1 MSSRLSL
8 RRVAAAVVL
17 PILAGCGGESS
28 ELPPPAMLPPVSPA
42 AAASATSAPVASAP
56 TPPMAPSAPKT
67 LDPETAG
74 PDEPLA
80 GFAAVWADAPF
91 FVDPRTD
98 AAQIRLA
105 SFDGAPRRER
115 LGHTI
120 PVQIRGT
127 QGDFVE
133 VSAPPQEETPGFLPN
148 GDAHCGWLDLEGPRD
163 VTEATLFVR
172 RSDLAPVLAAAY
184 EQTFDDGSSVRLLPG
199 TVVLRTDTGSL
210 TSASTLQVP
219 LSTKPAV
226 RFAYPAAPPP
236 LPARGESK
244 HLLSKEEELT
254 LGGHPFSLAGTLFAP
269 VADHVDPVKGP
280 GDRVLFP
287 LASRCAL
294 LQISAPKTALRPYV
308 PPALGRG
315 GGVGFGVGGLGGVD
329 HSVLPV
335 GAELRTQNGR
345 VIARVSREIDVDP
358 KLDAPCIKMRFR
370 VDSRYLGAPKLA
382 TTPAEVQACA
392 AKSAVVKRK
401 VHGGLGVGGLGTLG
415 HGAGTDR
422 GGGVGDGG
430 GLGVFPGGSSV
441 QVGAPQTT
449 QGGLAPDQVRR
460 VLSAH
465 IGALRACYAK
475 ELQRDPKLHG
485 RVTLKWQI
493 DPRGTVPAASVAS
506 TTLGNSAV
514 ESCLVRQV
522 RSWHFPAA
530 QSPTVVN
537 AYPLAFVA
545 NP

>member
-17 PILAGCGGESS
+17 PMLAGCGGESS
-28 ELPPPAMLPPVSPA
+28 ELPPPAMLPPAPPA
-42 AAASATSAPVASAP
+42 AATSAPVASAP
-56 TPPMAPSAPKT
+56 TPPVAPLAPKT

-91 FVDPRTD
+91 FVDPRPD

-115 LGHTI
+115 LGHTF
-120 PVQIRGT
+120 PVRIRGV

-133 VSAPPQEETPGFLPN
+133 VSAPPPEETPGFMPN

-163 VTEATLFVR
+163 VTEPTLFVR

-184 EQTFDDGSSVRLLPG
+184 EQTFDDGSSVRLQPG

-210 TSASTLQVP
+210 ASASTLQVP

-254 LGGHPFSLAGTLFAP
+254 LGGHPFSLSGTFFAP
-269 VADHVDPVKGP
+269 VADHVDPAKGA

-287 LASRCAL
+287 LASRCAV
-294 LQISAPKTALRPYV
+294 LQVSAPKTALRPYV

-315 GGVGFGVGGLGGVD
+315 SGLGFGVGGLGGVD

-345 VIARVSREIDVDP
+345 IIARVSREIDVDP
-358 KLDAPCIKMRFR
+358 KLDVPCIKMRFR

-382 TTPAEVQACA
+382 TTPAEVEACA
-392 AKSAVVKRK
+392 AKSAVVKRQGY
-401 VHGGLGVGGLGTLG
+401 GGIGVGGLGSLG
-415 HGAGTDR
+415 HGPGGGSVR
-422 GGGVGDGG
+422 GGAPQMPQG
-430 GLGVFPGGSSV
+430 GLG
-441 QVGAPQTT
+441 A
-449 QGGLAPDQVRR
+449 DQVRR
-460 VLSAH
+460 VVSAH
-465 IGALRACYAK
+465 VGALRACYEK
-475 ELQRDPKLHG
+475 ELQRNPNLIG
-485 RVTLKWQI
+485 RVTLKWGVE
-493 DPRGTVPAASVAS
+493 PEGKVSAASIAS
-506 TTLGNSAV
+506 STMANPAV

-522 RSWHFPAA
+522 RSWHFPPA

-537 AYPLAFVA
+537 AYPFLF
-545 NP
+545 NPGP